1 MVMHPLFRKFAPL
14 LLAVALASPLA
25 TIGCRSQ
32 ETVYYQQWEHDT
44 HREHVDLNKRSAE
57 EQKEYTD
64 WRRSQ
69 DEHH

>member
-1 MVMHPLFRKFAPL
+1 MRMHSLFRKFAPL
-14 LLAVALASPLA
+14 LLAGAMLSPLA

-44 HREHVDLNKRSAE
+44 HRQHVDLNRRSAE
-57 EQKEYTD
+57 EQREYQD

-69 DEHH
+69 HDH